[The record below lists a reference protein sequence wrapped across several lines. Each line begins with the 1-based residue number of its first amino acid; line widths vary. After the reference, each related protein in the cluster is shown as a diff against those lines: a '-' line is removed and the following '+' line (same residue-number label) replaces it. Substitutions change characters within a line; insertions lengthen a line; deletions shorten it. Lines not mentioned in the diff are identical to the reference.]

1 MSGKDEVTPKNKRL
15 AKYAAAVFGGTPS
28 ANRHLD
34 TAEKSFIDIMVAM
47 DSPVS
52 GIVSFAT
59 FGLSDHS
66 NPGGPKGKALPVEI
80 VGACGTG
87 FPKFDK
93 ALATAAFGVINSGW
107 ICRVGAVFPDCLDA
121 YGISKTMK
129 HLFFV
134 APCLWSEELKPLK
147 LGKKTV
153 TWVMAVPISEEERR
167 YAEKEGAA
175 RLDRLLEQK
184 RIDIPDL
191 ERRSVV

>member
-1 MSGKDEVTPKNKRL
+1 MSGKDEVSPKNKRL
-15 AKYAAAVFGGTPS
+15 AKLAAAVFGGTPS
-28 ANRHLD
+28 ANRHLYA
-34 TAEKSFIDIMVAM
+34 AEKSSIDILAAM

-59 FGLSDHS
+59 FGLSDHP
-66 NPGGPKGKALPVEI
+66 NPGGPKGRALPVEI

-87 FPKFDK
+87 FLKFDK

-107 ICRVGAVFPDCLDA
+107 VCRAGSVFPGCLDA

-129 HLFFV
+129 HLFFI

-167 YAEKEGAA
+167 FVEKEGAA
-175 RLDRLLEQK
+175 RLDRLFEEK

-191 ERRSVV
+191 GRRSVV